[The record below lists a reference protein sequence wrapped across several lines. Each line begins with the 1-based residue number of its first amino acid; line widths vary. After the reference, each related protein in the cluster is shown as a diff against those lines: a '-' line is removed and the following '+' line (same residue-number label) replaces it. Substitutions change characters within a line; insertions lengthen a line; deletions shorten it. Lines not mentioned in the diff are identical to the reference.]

1 MYRRPKF
8 LEILLEIR
16 EEMSREAE
24 FDIDLFVDKLFPA
37 DQSKQ
42 PKDRKISNLN
52 RNSSKGFNINTET
65 IIKKR

>member
-24 FDIDLFVDKLFPA
+24 FDIDLFVENLF
-37 DQSKQ
+37 STGEK
-42 PKDRKISNLN
+42 KNKIIEDTNKKSSN
-52 RNSSKGFNINTET
+52 GFKIITET
-65 IIKKR
+65 IIKKQ